1 MMLAPKTLGERMRR
15 RKFLGVVGGAAAWPF
30 AARAQQ
36 AIPVIGLLSGA
47 SSHDYA
53 PMIAAFQKGLGEAGF
68 LEGKNLKIEYV
79 WADDQYD
86 RLPALAADLVRRQ
99 LSVIVAAT
107 TPAALAL
114 KSATTTIPIIFAIGG
129 DPVRTGL
136 VDSLS
141 RPGGNLTGAAHI
153 NVETAPKRL
162 ELIHELMPN
171 EKIAGLLVNP
181 TNPLAKSVVPAVQ
194 AAASK
199 LGIELQV
206 VNARNDEEL
215 DAAFGSLP
223 GLGIG
228 VLVIGTDPFFT
239 SRAEKLGATSLRQAM
254 PAIYQYR
261 EFAAAGGVMSYGGS
275 IVDSYHHAGLYVGRI
290 LKGEK
295 AGELPVQ
302 LSTKVELFFNLKT
315 AKALGISVPNT
326 LLGRAD
332 EVIE

>member
-1 MMLAPKTLGERMRR
+1 MRR
-15 RKFLGVVGGAAAWPF
+15 RKFIAAFGGTAIAWSF
-30 AARAQQ
+30 AARGQQ
-36 AIPVIGLLSGA
+36 AMPVIGLLSSA

-53 PMIAAFQKGLGEAGF
+53 PMIEAFRKSLAETGF
-68 LEGKNLKIEYV
+68 VEGRNVKIEYV
-79 WADDQYD
+79 WADEQYD

-99 LSVIVAAT
+99 VNVIVAAT

-114 KSATTTIPIIFAIGG
+114 KPATVTIPIVFAIGG

-136 VDSLS
+136 VESLS

-162 ELIHELMPN
+162 ELMHELMPKV
-171 EKIAGLLVNP
+171 KIVGLLVNP
-181 TNPLAKSVVPAVQ
+181 TNPLAKSVIPTVQ
-194 AAASK
+194 TAATS
-199 LGIELQV
+199 LGLELQV
-206 VNARNDEEL
+206 VYAHSDEEL
-215 DAAFGSLP
+215 DAAFTSLS
-223 GLGIG
+223 GLGVG
-228 VLVIGTDPFFT
+228 ALVIGTDPFFT
-239 SRAEKLGATSLRQAM
+239 SRAEKLGATSLHLAM

-295 AGELPVQ
+295 PGDLPVQ
-302 LSTKVELFFNLKT
+302 LSTKVELFFNLKS
-315 AKALGISVPNT
+315 AKALGLTVP
-326 LLGRAD
+326 LPLIGRAD

>member
-1 MMLAPKTLGERMRR
+1 MQRR
-15 RKFLGVVGGAAAWPF
+15 EFIAALSATAMVWPF

-36 AIPVIGLLSGA
+36 AMRVIGLLSSA
-47 SSHDYA
+47 SSRDYA
-53 PMIAAFQKGLGEAGF
+53 PMIAAFRKSLAEAGF
-68 LEGKNLKIEYV
+68 VEGQNVKIEYV
-79 WADDQYD
+79 WADEQYD
-86 RLPALAADLVRRQ
+86 RLPTLAADLVRRRV
-99 LSVIVAAT
+99 SVIVAAT

-114 KSATTTIPIIFAIGG
+114 KPATTTIPIVFAIGG

-162 ELIHELMPN
+162 ELMHELVPN
-171 EKIAGLLVNP
+171 AKIAGLLVNP
-181 TNPLAKSVVPAVQ
+181 TNPLAKSVVPAVR
-194 AAASK
+194 AAASS
-199 LGIELQV
+199 LGLELQV
-206 VNARNDEEL
+206 VHAHSDEEL
-215 DAAFGSLP
+215 DAAFASLP
-223 GLGIG
+223 GLGVG
-228 VLVIGTDPFFT
+228 ALVIGTDPFFT
-239 SRAEKLGATSLRQAM
+239 SRAEKLGATSLRLAM

-261 EFAAAGGVMSYGGS
+261 EFTAAGGVMSYGGS

-295 AGELPVQ
+295 PGDLPVQ
-302 LSTKVELFFNLKT
+302 LTTKVELFLNLKT
-315 AKALGISVPNT
+315 AKALGLSVSLP

>member
-1 MMLAPKTLGERMRR
+1 MMKRREFITL
-15 RKFLGVVGGAAAWPF
+15 LGGTAAAWPL
-30 AARAQQ
+30 AARTQPAM
-36 AIPVIGLLSGA
+36 PVIGLLSSA
-47 SSHDYA
+47 SPHDYG
-53 PMIAAFQKGLGEAGF
+53 PMIAAFRKGLGEAGF
-68 LEGKNLKIEYV
+68 VEGQNVKIDYA

-99 LSVIVAAT
+99 VKVIVAAS

-114 KSATTTIPIIFAIGG
+114 KPATSTIPIVFAIGG

-141 RPGGNLTGAAHI
+141 RPGGNLTGAAHV

-162 ELIHELMPN
+162 ELLHELMPA
-171 EKIAGLLVNP
+171 EKVLGLLVNP
-181 TNPLAKSVVPAVQ
+181 TNPVAKSVTTGVH
-194 AAASK
+194 AAASS
-199 LGIELQV
+199 LGLELQV
-206 VNARNDEEL
+206 VHAHTDEDI
-215 DAAFGSLP
+215 DAVFASLP
-223 GLGIG
+223 GMKVGA
-228 VLVIGTDPFFT
+228 LVIGTDPFFT
-239 SRAEKLGATSLRQAM
+239 SRSERLGAISLQMKM

-275 IVDSYHHAGLYVGRI
+275 ITDSYYKAGIYAGRI

-295 AGELPVQ
+295 PADLPVQ
-302 LSTKVELFFNLKT
+302 LSTRVELFFNLKS
-315 AKALGISVPNT
+315 AKELGLTVPLP